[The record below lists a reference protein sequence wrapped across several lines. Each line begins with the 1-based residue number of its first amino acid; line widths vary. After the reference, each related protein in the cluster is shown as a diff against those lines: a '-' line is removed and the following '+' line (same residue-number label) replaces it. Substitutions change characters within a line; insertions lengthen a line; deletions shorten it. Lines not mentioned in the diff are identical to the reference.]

1 MQDPTEPQDIPR
13 TRLTAAGEAIAAG
26 TSGRWLRA
34 VSQFGLVSRATV
46 YLLVGYLTM
55 RLALAVHGRTAEP
68 ASGTGAVQEAARH
81 SLGQAPLVFLAAGF
95 ASYALT
101 QLVEAIFRP
110 RHAGHAVHR
119 WRQRVTSTWG
129 CLLYSAFCVSTISLL
144 VAIRRPA
151 GTAESEQRQDAAV
164 TAAMLR
170 SGPGRLALLGA
181 GILVVIVGAEL
192 GRRSVRL
199 TFQERFT
206 TQLHPRWFGAVARAL
221 GAVGCVARATVCV
234 LVGVFILKAAVLD
247 EPGQSKGLD
256 ATFRSVALSAYGQIT
271 LAALAVGLFS
281 YGLYCLLEAR
291 YRDLTPGR

>member
-1 MQDPTEPQDIPR
+1 
-13 TRLTAAGEAIAAG
+13 
-26 TSGRWLRA
+26 
-34 VSQFGLVSRATV
+34 
-46 YLLVGYLTM
+46 
-55 RLALAVHGRTAEP
+55 
-68 ASGTGAVQEAARH
+68 
-81 SLGQAPLVFLAAGF
+81 
-95 ASYALT
+95 
-101 QLVEAIFRP
+101 
-110 RHAGHAVHR
+110 
-119 WRQRVTSTWG
+119 
-129 CLLYSAFCVSTISLL
+129 
-144 VAIRRPA
+144 
-151 GTAESEQRQDAAV
+151 
-164 TAAMLR
+164 
-170 SGPGRLALLGA
+170 
-181 GILVVIVGAEL
+181 LVVIVGAEL

-206 TQLHPRWFGAVARAL
+206 TQLHPRLFGAVARAL